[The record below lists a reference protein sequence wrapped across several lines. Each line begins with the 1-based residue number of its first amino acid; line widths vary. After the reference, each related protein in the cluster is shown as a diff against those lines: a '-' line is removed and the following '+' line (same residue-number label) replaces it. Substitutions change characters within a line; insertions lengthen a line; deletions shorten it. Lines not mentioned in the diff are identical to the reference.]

1 MSSVISAN
9 FDGVADNARDLIAT
23 AERIANDLQQFHREV
38 DAFFQAQ
45 GGQAKEAV
53 VAYQATWNQ
62 HVQQLNETLQG
73 AGRLVNTG
81 NSELQDK
88 DKALAGLFQG

>member
-9 FDGVADNARDLIAT
+9 FDGVAEAAKKLVSD
-23 AERIANDLQQFHREV
+23 AEALANELQDFHKQV

-53 VAYQATWNQ
+53 IAYQATWNQ

-73 AGRLVNTG
+73 AGRLVDSG

-88 DKALAGLFQG
+88 DKALAGLF

>member
-9 FDGVADNARDLIAT
+9 FDGVADNARRLIAD
-23 AERIANDLQQFHREV
+23 AERLAADLQDFHKQV

-53 VAYQATWNQ
+53 IAYQATWNQ

-73 AGRLVNTG
+73 AGRLVNSG

-88 DKALAGLFQG
+88 DKALAGLF

>member
-9 FDGVADNARDLIAT
+9 FDGVAENAKKLVADGEAL
-23 AERIANDLQQFHREV
+23 ANDLQDFHRQV

-53 VAYQATWNQ
+53 VAYQTTWNQ
-62 HVQQLNETLQG
+62 HVQQLTETLQG
-73 AGRLVNTG
+73 AGRLVDKG

-88 DKALAGLFQG
+88 DKALAGLF

>member
-9 FDGVADNARDLIAT
+9 FDGVAEAAKKLVAD
-23 AERIANDLQQFHREV
+23 AEALAADLQDFHKQV

-53 VAYQATWNQ
+53 IAYQGTWNQ
-62 HVQQLNETLQG
+62 QVQQLNETLQG

-88 DKALAGLFQG
+88 DKALAGLF

>member
-9 FDGVADNARDLIAT
+9 FDGVAENAKKLVAD
-23 AERIANDLQQFHREV
+23 AEALANDLQDFHKQV

-53 VAYQATWNQ
+53 IAYQATWNQ

-88 DKALAGLFQG
+88 DKALAGLF